1 MTWFHIMD
9 DQASGRS
16 AKVSSEAAADWVELE
31 HRELPNSASSTMH
44 KKTLPPLPPTTFHYV
59 FFFCALVSAAKLT
72 NIENAISV
80 TKDRVISES
89 ILESGE
95 TVKDGLSPL
104 SREDFNLVTKFEAN
118 STKRSQ
124 HWWYYY
130 CWRIMLLLTFSKS
143 SKNEFQKLFGICS
156 KKSFLKIQQNLCFE
170 GSPEF
175 DSTFEFL

>member
-31 HRELPNSASSTMH
+31 HRELPNSALPTMH
-44 KKTLPPLPPTTFHYV
+44 KNPSSSSSKLEAPTTFHYV

-104 SREDFNLVTKFEAN
+104 NREDFNLVTKFEAN

-124 HWWYYY
+124 
-130 CWRIMLLLTFSKS
+130 
-143 SKNEFQKLFGICS
+143 Q
-156 KKSFLKIQQNLCFE
+156 
-170 GSPEF
+170 
-175 DSTFEFL
+175 

>member
-1 MTWFHIMD
+1 VIQGEQTLAMTWFHIMD

-31 HRELPNSASSTMH
+31 HRELPNSASPTMH
-44 KKTLPPLPPTTFHYV
+44 KKPFLLLLQLLSTTSSS
-59 FFFCALVSAAKLT
+59 SAHSSEAKLT

-124 HWWYYY
+124 
-130 CWRIMLLLTFSKS
+130 
-143 SKNEFQKLFGICS
+143 Q
-156 KKSFLKIQQNLCFE
+156 
-170 GSPEF
+170 
-175 DSTFEFL
+175 

>member
-1 MTWFHIMD
+1 MD

-16 AKVSSEAAADWVELE
+16 AKVSSEAAPDWVELE
-31 HRELPNSASSTMH
+31 HRELPNSASPTMH
-44 KKTLPPLPPTTFHYV
+44 KNLPPPPPTTFHYV
-59 FFFCALVSAAKLT
+59 FFLCALVSAAKLT

-124 HWWYYY
+124 
-130 CWRIMLLLTFSKS
+130 
-143 SKNEFQKLFGICS
+143 Q
-156 KKSFLKIQQNLCFE
+156 
-170 GSPEF
+170 
-175 DSTFEFL
+175 